1 MRLMIDGI
9 DDRLRPLLQSQAII
23 FFQLLRKEMWV
34 LSAHLQEVAA
44 QIQVFPVAR
53 RLVQPHKR
61 EFDFLVA
68 IATVDFPFRFAEMR
82 FDAVDRFVGNL
93 KQPTGPGRFLISDGG
108 FDQMTDAVQFMAF
121 EQPSELQVRG
131 IDLII
136 GTQIPVIVLRRFQ
149 EFDRFLHL
157 GDQSFILFQR
167 DCVGCRFDPFVQ
179 IAVLEKPAVMVS
191 FLLSS
196 RNPEIFDH
204 MAFFRRDGRILPFA
218 FDDDVPSVVEDIPLE
233 WDHFLPHQLPVLQPE
248 AV

>member
-93 KQPTGPGRFLISDGG
+93 AQPTD
-108 FDQMTDAVQFMAF
+108 
-121 EQPSELQVRG
+121 
-131 IDLII
+131 
-136 GTQIPVIVLRRFQ
+136 PVASL
-149 EFDRFLHL
+149 
-157 GDQSFILFQR
+157 
-167 DCVGCRFDPFVQ
+167 
-179 IAVLEKPAVMVS
+179 
-191 FLLSS
+191 
-196 RNPEIFDH
+196 
-204 MAFFRRDGRILPFA
+204 
-218 FDDDVPSVVEDIPLE
+218 
-233 WDHFLPHQLPVLQPE
+233 
-248 AV
+248 

>member
-1 MRLMIDGI
+1 
-9 DDRLRPLLQSQAII
+9 
-23 FFQLLRKEMWV
+23 
-34 LSAHLQEVAA
+34 
-44 QIQVFPVAR
+44 
-53 RLVQPHKR
+53 
-61 EFDFLVA
+61 
-68 IATVDFPFRFAEMR
+68 
-82 FDAVDRFVGNL
+82 
-93 KQPTGPGRFLISDGG
+93 
-108 FDQMTDAVQFMAF
+108 MTDAVQFMAF

-204 MAFFRRDGRILPFA
+204 MAFFRRDGRILPFR
-218 FDDDVPSVVEDIPLE
+218 FR
-233 WDHFLPHQLPVLQPE
+233 
-248 AV
+248 